1 MLGRKSWPNNSLS
14 ALRRLKPA
22 YSFLV
27 WQLTQRSSLGE
38 ILVSVEL
45 GSVGQTPGPGV
56 DGGDGVGGG
65 LLSALVLPVVSGH
78 GAVGSLGFDS
88 LAVGANLEELKSS
101 HKSKETIVFYT
112 FPPIPRTP
120 LYLPD
125 GEAHINR
132 NNFSNHLIRRRCDSN
147 PRQ

>member
-101 HKSKETIVFYT
+101 HKSKETIVFILS
-112 FPPIPRTP
+112 PLPRTY
-120 LYLPD
+120 LCLPD
-125 GEAHINR
+125 GIANIIS
-132 NNFSNHLIRRRCDSN
+132 NNFSNHLIRQRCDSN

>member
-1 MLGRKSWPNNSLS
+1 M
-14 ALRRLKPA
+14 
-22 YSFLV
+22 
-27 WQLTQRSSLGE
+27 
-38 ILVSVEL
+38 
-45 GSVGQTPGPGV
+45 GQTPGPGV

-101 HKSKETIVFYT
+101 HNSKETTVFT
-112 FPPIPRTP
+112 LSPLPRTY
-120 LYLPD
+120 LCLPD
-125 GEAHINR
+125 GIANIIS
-132 NNFSNHLIRRRCDSN
+132 NNFSNHLIRQRCDSN